1 MSAGVSRVP
10 ARSMTGFGAGEMATP
25 TGKYLVEI
33 RSVNHR
39 FREIVVRLPRDLTP
53 LEDRVRTL
61 VHDRILR
68 GRIEVAIM
76 RENQGKRARTVKTDL
91 DLATAYIN
99 ALNDLKRA
107 LLISGPVDLSAVL
120 SFPDLVRIEEEKEDL
135 EASWPAIA
143 ESLDLALDRLVAMRG
158 TEGARLAS
166 DMQERAARLSR
177 QVDEIEVRVP
187 RVVEDYHAR
196 LSRRVAELAGG
207 VPVDPGRLA
216 AEVALFA
223 DRSDVTEEVTRF
235 RSHLA
240 QFQATLAANGAVGR
254 TLEFIV
260 QELGREVN
268 TIGSKANDLE
278 ITQRVIAMKSDL
290 ESLREQIQNVE

>member
-1 MSAGVSRVP
+1 
-10 ARSMTGFGAGEMATP
+10 MATP

-53 LEDRVRTL
+53 LEDRVRTR

-120 SFPDLVRIEEEKEDL
+120 SFPDLVKIEEEKEDL

>member
-1 MSAGVSRVP
+1 MP
-10 ARSMTGFGAGEMATP
+10 ARSMTGFGAGEVATP
-25 TGKYLVEI
+25 TGKYVAEI

-39 FREIVVRLPRDLTP
+39 FREIVVRLPRDLAP
-53 LEDRVRTL
+53 LDDRVRAA
-61 VHDRILR
+61 VAERILR

-107 LLISGPVDLSAVL
+107 LLISGPLDLSSLL

-135 EASWPAIA
+135 EASWPAIS
-143 ESLDLALDRLVAMRG
+143 ESIYLALDRLAAMRE

-166 DMQERAARLSR
+166 DMQKRAERVGRK
-177 QVDEIEVRVP
+177 VDEIEARAP
-187 RVVEDYHAR
+187 HVVEDYHAR
-196 LSRRVAELAGG
+196 LGRRVQEMTGG
-207 VPVDPGRLA
+207 VPVDAGRLA
-216 AEVALFA
+216 TEVALFA

-235 RSHLA
+235 RSHLS
-240 QFQATLAANGAVGR
+240 QFQATLAADGAVGR

-260 QELGREVN
+260 QELGREAN

-278 ITQRVIAMKSDL
+278 ITRRVIAVKSEL

>member
-1 MSAGVSRVP
+1 
-10 ARSMTGFGAGEMATP
+10 MTGFGAGEVATP
-25 TGKYLVEI
+25 AGKYVVEI

-39 FREIVVRLPRDLTP
+39 FREIVVRLPRDLAP
-53 LEDRVRTL
+53 LEDRVRSL
-61 VHDRILR
+61 VQGRILR

-143 ESLDLALDRLVAMRG
+143 ESMDLALDRLVAMRG
-158 TEGARLAS
+158 IEGARLAS
-166 DMQERAARLSR
+166 DMQERAARLSL
-177 QVDEIEVRVP
+177 QVDEVEARAP

-196 LSRRVAELAGG
+196 LTRRVQDLAGG

-240 QFQATLAANGAVGR
+240 QFQATLAADGAVGR
-254 TLEFIV
+254 TLEFII
-260 QELGREVN
+260 QELGREAN

-278 ITQRVIAMKSDL
+278 ITRRVIGMKSEL

>member
-1 MSAGVSRVP
+1 
-10 ARSMTGFGAGEMATP
+10 MATP

>member
-1 MSAGVSRVP
+1 MP
-10 ARSMTGFGAGEMATP
+10 ARSMTGFGAGEVATP
-25 TGKYLVEI
+25 TGKYVAEI

-39 FREIVVRLPRDLTP
+39 FREIVVRLPRDLSP
-53 LEDRVRTL
+53 LEDRVRAM
-61 VHDRILR
+61 VQERILR

-107 LLISGPVDLSAVL
+107 LLISGPLDLSSLL

-135 EASWPAIA
+135 EASWSAIG
-143 ESLDLALDRLVAMRG
+143 ESIYLALDRLVAMRE

-166 DMQERAARLSR
+166 DMVERAERLSR
-177 QVDEIEVRVP
+177 TVEEIEARAP

-196 LSRRVAELAGG
+196 LGRRVQEMTGG
-207 VPVDPGRLA
+207 VPVDAGRLA
-216 AEVALFA
+216 TEVALFA

-235 RSHLA
+235 RSHLS
-240 QFQATLAANGAVGR
+240 QFQATLAADGAVGR

-260 QELGREVN
+260 QELGREAN

-278 ITQRVIAMKSDL
+278 ITRRVIAVKGEL
-290 ESLREQIQNVE
+290 ESLREQIQNME

>member
-1 MSAGVSRVP
+1 VP
-10 ARSMTGFGAGEMATP
+10 ARSMTGFGAGEVATP
-25 TGKYLVEI
+25 TGKYMVEI

-39 FREIVVRLPRDLTP
+39 FREIVVRLPRDLAP
-53 LEDRVRTL
+53 LEDRVRSL
-61 VHDRILR
+61 VQDRILR

-158 TEGARLAS
+158 TEGTRLAS

-177 QVDEIEVRVP
+177 QVDEIEVRAP

-196 LSRRVAELAGG
+196 LSRRVQDLAGG

-260 QELGREVN
+260 QELGREAN

-278 ITQRVIAMKSDL
+278 ITRRVISMKSDL